1 MAMSL
6 EHLSVAAVVMAM
18 VQASLSAAG
27 RHLLLKHVLLMTTG
41 LAK

>member
-1 MAMSL
+1 MSL

-27 RHLLLKHVLLMTTG
+27 RQHHLLLKHVLLMTTG